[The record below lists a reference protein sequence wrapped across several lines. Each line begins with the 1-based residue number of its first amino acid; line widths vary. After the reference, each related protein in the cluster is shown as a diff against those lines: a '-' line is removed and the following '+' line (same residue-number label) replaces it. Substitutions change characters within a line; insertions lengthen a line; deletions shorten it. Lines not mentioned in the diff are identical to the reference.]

1 MKQWLYCLLVVFV
14 ALPLGATE
22 MPLNM
27 TQGVTDISGKVYDLH
42 MTILYICCVIGL
54 VVFGIMIYSMIY
66 HRKSKGAVAAN
77 FHESTKVE
85 IAWTV
90 IPFIIL
96 IGMAIPATKTLIAM
110 EDPSDADLTIK
121 ITGSQWK
128 WHYSYFD
135 KDIEF
140 YSTLSTPRAQ
150 IDGSEAKGEHYL
162 LEVDKPLVLPINQK
176 VRFLMTSDDVIHSW
190 WVPAFAVKKDA
201 NPGFINES
209 WTRIDKPGIYRGQCA
224 ELCGKDHGFMPI
236 VVQALSE
243 ADFDNWLVE
252 QKQLAS
258 NAAAAA
264 AASMSKTLSLE
275 ELTSQGEQ
283 IYIARCAACHQ
294 PNGAGLPGVFPSLIG
309 SPIIKGPVEDHL
321 NIVLNGK
328 PGTAMQ
334 AFAKQLSAQ
343 EIAAVITFERNA
355 WGNNSGDVVQAVDIG
370 NFLSSNEAS
379 TEPSKA
385 VTDAASTIAATAT
398 DITDAVTDKAN
409 QVVEAV
415 AETVVPEDLPT
426 LTLEQLIAE
435 GEQVY
440 ATTCAACHQA
450 TGAGLPG
457 AFPSLIGSPVVTGPV
472 SGHIDIVMH
481 GKPGTAMQAFSGQ
494 LSPRKMAA
502 VITYE
507 RNAWGNNSG
516 EAVQPADVASH
527 GQ

>member
-1 MKQWLYCLLVVFV
+1 
-14 ALPLGATE
+14 
-22 MPLNM
+22 
-27 TQGVTDISGKVYDLH
+27 
-42 MTILYICCVIGL
+42 
-54 VVFGIMIYSMIY
+54 
-66 HRKSKGAVAAN
+66 
-77 FHESTKVE
+77 
-85 IAWTV
+85 
-90 IPFIIL
+90 
-96 IGMAIPATKTLIAM
+96 
-110 EDPSDADLTIK
+110 
-121 ITGSQWK
+121 
-128 WHYSYFD
+128 
-135 KDIEF
+135 
-140 YSTLSTPRAQ
+140 
-150 IDGSEAKGEHYL
+150 
-162 LEVDKPLVLPINQK
+162 
-176 VRFLMTSDDVIHSW
+176 
-190 WVPAFAVKKDA
+190 
-201 NPGFINES
+201 
-209 WTRIDKPGIYRGQCA
+209 
-224 ELCGKDHGFMPI
+224 MPI

-252 QKQLAS
+252 QKKLAS

-309 SPIIKGPVEDHL
+309 SPIIKGPVKDHL

-355 WGNNSGDVVQAVDIG
+355 WGNNSGDVVQAADIG
-370 NFLSSNEAS
+370 NFLGSNEAS

-385 VTDAASTIAATAT
+385 VTDATSTIAATTT

-409 QVVEAV
+409 QAVEAA
-415 AETVVPEDLPT
+415 AEAVVPEDLPT

-481 GKPGTAMQAFSGQ
+481 GKPGTAMQAFSSQ
-494 LSPRKMAA
+494 LSPQKMAA